1 MASCSKQQ
9 ENNYSEMDR
18 EDSLERVKKITR
30 MELYTIIKDFK
41 GNKIEEKFSLL
52 EERVAQLTLCPS
64 ERRSVLTRSLKYF
77 KTSFKK
83 RWSAARNTDRRFLE
97 NNMEWL
103 NVSLELPTWTHKAGR
118 PTKEFGELCDRS
130 KRRRTKDLRHRVP
143 FDELTY
149 AASVSHGT
157 AGNVDV
163 SKVMK
168 EITSTPTRA
177 KKFRKAISSAKKEPI
192 AGKYTP
198 QEALALFIEG
208 NFTRRQWEL
217 IQGGRKEIYPCY
229 SILQKAKKE
238 CYPAEDSIQVTETS
252 FEVELQALLNHT
264 TLRLLQYLTEV
275 IDTLSEFEKQHLT
288 LISKWGCDG
297 SNQTQFKQKFANTD
311 DDDANIFL
319 SSLVPVRMVVF
330 VNGETRKIVWQNP
343 VPSSVRFCRPIRAR
357 FIHET
362 KDITKEE
369 ISYIEQQARNLKET
383 TGMEDSVKINHTILF
398 TMVDG
403 KVCNAA
409 TDTASTMRCYICGQT
424 SKDFNKLERGNVCEE
439 SLRFGLS
446 ILHARI
452 RFFELLLHLA
462 YKAPLQKWQ
471 ARTAEEKHVLKE
483 TKQKIPKSF
492 KEEMGLLV
500 DIPKVGY
507 GNSNDGNTSRRFFND
522 PECSSRIT
530 GINLDLIKRFQI
542 ILEVISS
549 GYDIDPSKFDYFAH
563 TTAKLYVE
571 LYGWHPMSPTVH
583 KILTHGAQVISS
595 HIVPIGQLSEEAAE
609 ARNKH
614 FRKYRVD
621 FARKFSRVDCN
632 RDVLNRLLLTS
643 DPFISCSRIN
653 RKKKSKSFSQEAI
666 SMLLTKIVNC
676 DSSNDEDD
684 ENQITC
690 ELGDSDSD

>member
-1 MASCSKQQ
+1 
-9 ENNYSEMDR
+9 
-18 EDSLERVKKITR
+18 
-30 MELYTIIKDFK
+30 MELYTIIKEFK
-41 GNKIEEKFSLL
+41 GKMIEEKFSLL
-52 EERVAQLTLCPS
+52 EERLAQLTSCPP
-64 ERRSVLTRSLKYF
+64 EETSVLTRSLKYF
-77 KTSFKK
+77 KTSFKE
-83 RWSAARNTDRRFLE
+83 RWSAARNTDKRFVE

-103 NVSLELPTWTHKAGR
+103 NVSLELPTWTRKAGR
-118 PTKEFGELCDRS
+118 PAKEFGELCDRS
-130 KRRRTKDLRHRVP
+130 KRRRTKDLRHQVP
-143 FDELTY
+143 VAELTY
-149 AASVSHGT
+149 AASVSQFT
-157 AGNVDV
+157 SGNVDA
-163 SKVMK
+163 SKIMK
-168 EITSTPTRA
+168 DITSTPTRA
-177 KKFRKAISSAKKEPI
+177 KKFRKAISSAKKVPI
-192 AGKYTP
+192 ARKYTP
-198 QEALALFIEG
+198 QEALALFVEG
-208 NFTRRQWEL
+208 NFTRGQWEL

-229 SILQKAKKE
+229 SLLQKAKKE
-238 CYPAEDSIQVTETS
+238 CYPAEEDSIKVTETS
-252 FEVELQALLNHT
+252 FEVELQALLDHT
-264 TLRLLQYLTEV
+264 ALRLLQYLKEV
-275 IDTLSEFEKQHLT
+275 IETLSEFEKQHLT

-297 SNQTQFKQKFANTD
+297 SNQTQFKQTFANTG

-319 SSLVPVRMVVF
+319 SSLVPVRMVVSI
-330 VNGETRKIVWQNP
+330 NGETRKIVWQNP

-357 FIHET
+357 FIKET

-369 ISYIEQQARNLKET
+369 ITYIEEQARNLKET
-383 TGMEDSVKINHTILF
+383 AAMEDSVKINHTILL

-409 TDTASTMRCYICGQT
+409 TDTTSTMRCYICGQT
-424 SKDFNKLERGNVCEE
+424 SKDFNKLERSNVCEE
-439 SLRFGLS
+439 FLKFGLS

-471 ARTAEEKHVLKE
+471 ARTAEDKNVLQD
-483 TKQKIPKSF
+483 TKQKIQKSF

-507 GNSNDGNTSRRFFND
+507 GNSNDGNTSRRFFGN

-530 GINLDLIKRFQI
+530 GINIDLIKRFQI

-549 GYDIDPSKFDYFAH
+549 GYDIDPAKFDEFAH

-583 KILTHGAQVISS
+583 KILMHGAQVISS

-632 RDVLNRLLLTS
+632 RDILNRLLLTS
-643 DPFISCSRIN
+643 DPFISCSRIK

-666 SMLLTKIVNC
+666 SMLLTKTLNC
-676 DSSNDEDD
+676 DSFHDEDYED
-684 ENQITC
+684 QITC